1 MIKAAAAWF
10 LKPKLQQ
17 NEPLSDEQL
26 VHQALKG
33 DAQSKAAKHALISRL
48 SDDLLYFVQA
58 QLGSVIDD
66 THTRRQLALD
76 MLQEIW
82 LMWLSH
88 PQRYQDQ
95 GHGSFK
101 AWLFRVARN
110 RVIDYARRVKVMLDI
125 DTDEIATTLNIDH
138 QQVDRLI
145 ADAELAQLSAAM
157 QQLPFHQKEAL
168 MLQLEGFS
176 LGEIATITHTAK
188 ESVKTRLRYARDK
201 LAIVLQAG
209 AKND

>member
-1 MIKAAAAWF
+1 M
-10 LKPKLQQ
+10 
-17 NEPLSDEQL
+17 
-26 VHQALKG
+26 
-33 DAQSKAAKHALISRL
+33 
-48 SDDLLYFVQA
+48 
-58 QLGSVIDD
+58 
-66 THTRRQLALD
+66 T
-76 MLQEIW
+76 
-82 LMWLSH
+82 
-88 PQRYQDQ
+88 
-95 GHGSFK
+95 
-101 AWLFRVARN
+101 
-110 RVIDYARRVKVMLDI
+110 LDI
-125 DTDEIATTLNIDH
+125 DTDEIAITLNIDH

-145 ADAELAQLSAAM
+145 TDAELAQLSAAM